1 MRQVM
6 MCTYAVRSPLH
17 QIDSNRFGFF
27 HAVDLS
33 LRILKN
39 EKMKKKINKNKNKNQ
54 EKKLIN
60 DNIQLNK
67 Q

>member
-17 QIDSNRFGFF
+17 QIDSNHFF

>member
-17 QIDSNRFGFF
+17 QIDSNHFF

-39 EKMKKKINKNKNKNQ
+39 KKINKNKNQNINKNQ

-60 DNIQLNK
+60 DNTQLNK